1 MPKRPNGKA
10 LTARL
15 AALQKQARD
24 CSYAGK
30 YSESATY
37 LHKCLRLMGGAPG
50 SPTSDQLVLW
60 NELGMV
66 YKYLGKL
73 TIARK
78 FYRLALQHASSCLTG
93 RDRNGFLADLY
104 HNLGGLE
111 HACRQ
116 FNRGEQYARKSLQ
129 FRARVAG
136 ASSIAIAADRAA
148 LAAILD
154 GLCSF
159 EESQK
164 LYRQALKTYRRIYGK
179 SHREIALILNNLAA
193 IYLAT
198 GRPTLAEAHCK
209 AALAMKQ
216 RELGE
221 THPDLAITLN
231 NLAMLYATLGR
242 REDAQ
247 VCFKKAVK
255 LLDDSLGKSH
265 PTTLTVKRNV
275 RKHQLRRWKQSP
287 R

>member
-1 MPKRPNGKA
+1 
-10 LTARL
+10 
-15 AALQKQARD
+15 
-24 CSYAGK
+24 
-30 YSESATY
+30 
-37 LHKCLRLMGGAPG
+37 MGGAPA
-50 SPTSDQLVLW
+50 SPTSGQLVLW

-73 TIARK
+73 SIARK
-78 FYRLALQHASSCLTG
+78 FYHLALQHASSCHTG

-111 HACRQ
+111 HARRQ
-116 FNRGEQYARKSLQ
+116 FSRGEQYARKSLQ

-179 SHREIALILNNLAA
+179 SHREIALILNNLAESTWR
-193 IYLAT
+193 L
-198 GRPTLAEAHCK
+198 RPTLAEAHCK
-209 AALAMKQ
+209 AALAMKR

-221 THPDLAITLN
+221 DHPDFAITMN
-231 NLAMLYATLGR
+231 NLAMLYASLGS

-247 VCFKKAVK
+247 VCFKKAIK
-255 LLDDSLGKSH
+255 LLDDALGKSH

-275 RKHQLRRWKQSP
+275 RKHQLRRWKQWP

>member
-1 MPKRPNGKA
+1 VPKRPNGKA

-15 AALQKQARD
+15 AALQKKARD
-24 CSYAGK
+24 CTYGGQ
-30 YSESATY
+30 YRESATH
-37 LHKCLRLMGGAPG
+37 LHKCVRLLGGAPA
-50 SPTSDQLVLW
+50 SPTSDHIVLW

-73 TIARK
+73 STARK
-78 FYRLALQHASSCLTG
+78 FYHLALQHASSCLTG
-93 RDRNGFLADLY
+93 RDRNAFLADLY

-111 HACRQ
+111 HARRQ

-129 FRARVAG
+129 FRAKVAG

-164 LYRQALKTYRRIYGK
+164 LYRQALKIYRRVYGK
-179 SHREIALILNNLAA
+179 NHREIALILNNLAA

-221 THPDLAITLN
+221 THPDLAITMN

-242 REDAQ
+242 RKDAQ
-247 VCFKKAVK
+247 VCFKKAIK

-275 RKHQLRRWKQSP
+275 RKHQLRWWK
-287 R
+287 